1 MSFEPLTPERRRA
14 MTRQHLLDAAAIV
27 FAKRGFHAATIDEIA
42 SYAGFTKGAV
52 YSNFKNKDDLFL
64 ALLDERVS
72 REHALMAEALERA
85 PDENSTPIA
94 EVEQRLQLG
103 SAYWDD
109 DFTTLYLEFI
119 LYARRNP
126 EAREKLVAQ
135 LQREAEAEED
145 LIRHE
150 YAVAGNTPPYPLKPL
165 AAVTSSLF
173 IGLQLR
179 RLIDADAVNQETIDT
194 ALEMLLVAMSINDP
208 IGPTQS
214 LQQVFE
220 QADRVIAGV
229 RADQLD
235 DPTPCPEWNVRAL
248 LRHMVGVI
256 ENLGRRARSREPIDV
271 DNYELEPKFL
281 NQFRRVA
288 RSTMLAFQSRPLT
301 DEVEM
306 FDGLT
311 LVATLLRLNVLDTA
325 AHTWDLARATGQD
338 PELPAELADAALKA
352 AQFEVPLDDRPP
364 EIFAPP
370 VEVGPDATPTERLV
384 AYLGRNP

>member
-1 MSFEPLTPERRRA
+1 MTFEPLTPERRRA

-27 FAKRGFHAATIDEIA
+27 FAKQGFHAATIDEIA
-42 SYAGFTKGAV
+42 AYAGFTKGAV

-64 ALLDERVS
+64 ALLDDRVA
-72 REHALMAEALERA
+72 REHALMSEALQRA
-85 PDENSTPIA
+85 PEEDSTPIA

-135 LQREAEAEED
+135 LYREAEAEED

-150 YAVAGNTPPYPLKPL
+150 YDVAGNAPPYPLKPL
-165 AAVTSSLF
+165 AAVTSSMF
-173 IGLQLR
+173 IGLQVR
-179 RLIDADAVNQETIDT
+179 RLIDADAVDQETIDT

-229 RADQLD
+229 RPEQLD
-235 DPTPCPEWNVRAL
+235 DPTPCAEWRVREL
-248 LRHMVGVI
+248 LTHMIGVI
-256 ENLGRRARSREPIDV
+256 ENLGRRARSRDPIDV
-271 DNYELEPKFL
+271 NSYELEPRFL

-288 RSTMLAFQSRPLT
+288 RSTMLSFQSRPLT
-301 DEVEM
+301 DEVQM
-306 FDGLT
+306 FGRQ
-311 LVATLLRLNVLDTA
+311 TLLASLLGLNVLDTA

-338 PELPAELADAALKA
+338 AELPADLAEAALKA
-352 AQFEVPLDDRPP
+352 AEHEVPLDGRLP

-370 VEVGPDATPTERLV
+370 VDVGDDATPTERFV
-384 AYLGRNP
+384 AYLGRTP

>member
-14 MTRQHLLDAAAIV
+14 MTRQHLLDASAIV

-52 YSNFKNKDDLFL
+52 YSNFKSKDDLFL
-64 ALLDERVS
+64 ALLDQRVS
-72 REHALMAEALERA
+72 REHALMSEALSRA

-94 EVEQRLQLG
+94 EVEQRLQMG

-109 DFTTLYLEFI
+109 DFTTLYLEFV

-135 LQREAEAEED
+135 MQREAAAEEE
-145 LIRHE
+145 LIGHE
-150 YAVAGNTPPYPLKPL
+150 YTVVGNAPPYPIKPL
-165 AAVTSSLF
+165 ATVTGSLF

-179 RLIDADAVNQETIDT
+179 RLIEPDAVNQETIDT

-208 IGPTQS
+208 IGPTQV
-214 LQQVFE
+214 LHQVFE

-229 RADQLD
+229 REDQLD
-235 DPTPCPEWNVRAL
+235 APTPCAEWNVREL
-248 LRHMVGVI
+248 LAHMIGVV
-256 ENLGRRARSREPIDV
+256 ENLGRRARSREPIDASS
-271 DNYELEPKFL
+271 YELEPRFL

-301 DEVEM
+301 DEVGT
-306 FDGLT
+306 FGRQT
-311 LVATLLRLNVLDTA
+311 SVATLFRLNVLDTA

-338 PELPAELADAALKA
+338 AELPADVAEAALESA
-352 AQFEVPLDDRPP
+352 RHEVPLDGRMP
-364 EIFAPP
+364 EIFGPP
-370 VEVGPDATPTERLV
+370 VEVGEDATPTERLV
-384 AYLGRNP
+384 AYLGRTP

>member
-27 FAKRGFHAATIDEIA
+27 FAKRGFHGATIDEIA

-64 ALLDERVS
+64 ALLDLRVS
-72 REHALMAEALERA
+72 REHALMSEALERA
-85 PDENSTPIA
+85 PDEDSTPIA

-109 DFTTLYLEFI
+109 DFTTLYLEFV

-135 LQREAEAEED
+135 MHREAAAEEE
-145 LIRHE
+145 LIGHE
-150 YAVAGNTPPYPLKPL
+150 YAVANNAPPYPIKPL
-165 AAVTSSLF
+165 ATVTGSLF

-179 RLIDADAVNQETIDT
+179 RLIDPDAVNQETIDT

-214 LQQVFE
+214 LQKVFE

-229 RADQLD
+229 RPDQLD
-235 DPTPCPEWNVRAL
+235 EPTPCAEWNVREL
-248 LRHMVGVI
+248 LTHMIGVI

-271 DNYELEPKFL
+271 TEYELEPKFL

-288 RSTMLAFQSRPLT
+288 RSTMLAFQSRPVT
-301 DEVEM
+301 DEVQM
-306 FDGLT
+306 FGRQT
-311 LVATLLRLNVLDTA
+311 LVATLLRINVLDTA
-325 AHTWDLARATGQD
+325 AHTWDLARATGQAE
-338 PELPAELADAALKA
+338 ELPADLAEAALDAA
-352 AQFEVPLDDRPP
+352 QHEVPLDNRMP
-364 EIFAPP
+364 EIFGPP
-370 VEVGPDATPTERLV
+370 VDVAPDATPTERFV
-384 AYLGRNP
+384 AYLGRTP

>member
-1 MSFEPLTPERRRA
+1 MSFEPLTPDRRRA

-27 FAKRGFHAATIDEIA
+27 FAKRGFHGATIDEIA

-64 ALLDERVS
+64 ALLDQRVS
-72 REHALMAEALERA
+72 REHALMSEALERA
-85 PDENSTPIA
+85 PDEDSTPIA

-135 LQREAEAEED
+135 FHREVAAEEA
-145 LIRHE
+145 LIRDE
-150 YAVAGNTPPYPLKPL
+150 YAVAGNTPPYPLQPL

-208 IGPTQS
+208 IGHTQS
-214 LQQVFE
+214 LQQVFTE
-220 QADRVIAGV
+220 AERVIAGV
-229 RADQLD
+229 REDQLD

-248 LRHMVGVI
+248 LAHMIGVAD
-256 ENLGRRARSREPIDV
+256 NLGRRARSREPIDV
-271 DNYELEPKFL
+271 STYELEPRFL

-301 DEVEM
+301 DEVQM
-306 FDGLT
+306 FGRQT
-311 LVATLLRLNVLDTA
+311 LVSTLLRLNVLDTA
-325 AHTWDLARATGQD
+325 THTWDLARATGQAE
-338 PELPAELADAALKA
+338 ELPADVAEYARKA
-352 AQFEVPLDDRPP
+352 AEQEVPLDSRMP
-364 EIFAPP
+364 EIFGPP
-370 VEVGPDATPTERLV
+370 VEVGADATPTERLV
-384 AYLGRNP
+384 AYLGRTP